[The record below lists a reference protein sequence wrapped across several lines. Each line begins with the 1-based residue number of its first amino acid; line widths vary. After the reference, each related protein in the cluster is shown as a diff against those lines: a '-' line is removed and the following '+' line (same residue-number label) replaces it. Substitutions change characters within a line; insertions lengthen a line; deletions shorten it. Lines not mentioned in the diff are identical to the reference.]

1 MFLLQTYVLTSP
13 GLTGNVSY
21 NHSSTTAYMYNNNY
35 WSYLDINLISSQCY
49 FADFYRITLD
59 ICYVPKAGKSIKHE
73 GSKCLTH
80 LIFFSK
86 TPIQSY
92 PIIVTYTGKKSIA
105 VFR

>member
-1 MFLLQTYVLTSP
+1 MFLLQTYVLSSP

-35 WSYLDINLISSQCY
+35 WSYLDINLNSSQCN

-73 GSKCLTH
+73 GKAAN
-80 LIFFSK
+80 
-86 TPIQSY
+86 
-92 PIIVTYTGKKSIA
+92 V
-105 VFR
+105 